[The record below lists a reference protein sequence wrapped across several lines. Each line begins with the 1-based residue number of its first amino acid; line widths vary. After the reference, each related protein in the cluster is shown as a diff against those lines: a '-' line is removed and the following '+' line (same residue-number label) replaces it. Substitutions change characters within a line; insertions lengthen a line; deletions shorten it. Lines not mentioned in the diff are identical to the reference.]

1 MTQTQPGKKA
11 RLLEVAGVFLRLGFT
26 AFGGPVAHIALYR
39 EEVVRRRKWVN
50 DQQFLDLLGASNLIP
65 GPTSTELAIHLGFV
79 RAGWPGLIIA
89 GTAFI
94 LPSMLIV
101 IGLAWI
107 YTHFGA
113 TPQAALL
120 LYGLKPV
127 IIAIIAQALWVL
139 GQKAIKGWLTAL
151 IGILVLSLYFLG
163 INEVFLLLAGGLI
176 VMTAENLRRV
186 KSTGLKSVLLPLGGL
201 AIPGLA
207 AAPIGLPLMFLVF
220 LKIGAVM
227 YGSGYVLLA
236 FLRADLVTRLGWLT
250 DQQLIDAVAIGQV
263 TPGPLLTTATFIGY
277 QLGGLP
283 GALLATLGIFLPAF
297 IYVAIS
303 NPLIPRLRNSPW
315 SSGFLDGL
323 NVAALG
329 LMTAVTWQLAR
340 AALVDPF
347 TLLVALIAIFVLFR
361 YKINPTWL
369 VLAGALL
376 GLLSAIWK

>member
-1 MTQTQPGKKA
+1 
-11 RLLEVAGVFLRLGFT
+11 
-26 AFGGPVAHIALYR
+26 
-39 EEVVRRRKWVN
+39 
-50 DQQFLDLLGASNLIP
+50 
-65 GPTSTELAIHLGFV
+65 
-79 RAGWPGLIIA
+79 
-89 GTAFI
+89 
-94 LPSMLIV
+94 MLIV